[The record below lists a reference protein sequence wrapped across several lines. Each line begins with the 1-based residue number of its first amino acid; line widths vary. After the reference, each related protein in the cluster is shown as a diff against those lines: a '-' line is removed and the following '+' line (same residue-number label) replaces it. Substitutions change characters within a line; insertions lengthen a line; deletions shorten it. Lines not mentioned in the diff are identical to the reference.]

1 MPPSMPKSTKAP
13 LLAPLARRRT
23 QLMEKGVTRPRRKIA
38 PRLPAGS
45 SVLAGVPK
53 GRDFV
58 SAKKSGGGA
67 VQKQIDKYCTA
78 MRRSTQTF
86 KDGHRA
92 ASTASEHDMY
102 VRLVSCW
109 AERSGF
115 GTYAV
120 ERKAKD
126 GCTTPAVQI
135 AKDARTGA
143 MRVLKPEMIVG
154 MLGVCCPSAWDVP
167 T

>member
-1 MPPSMPKSTKAP
+1 MRS
-13 LLAPLARRRT
+13 
-23 QLMEKGVTRPRRKIA
+23 
-38 PRLPAGS
+38 
-45 SVLAGVPK
+45 
-53 GRDFV
+53 
-58 SAKKSGGGA
+58 KKSGGGA

-126 GCTTPAVQI
+126 GCTTPLTSCADREGR
-135 AKDARTGA
+135 AHGSD
-143 MRVLKPEMIVG
+143 E
-154 MLGVCCPSAWDVP
+154 SAQAGDDFLHIQQL
-167 T
+167 